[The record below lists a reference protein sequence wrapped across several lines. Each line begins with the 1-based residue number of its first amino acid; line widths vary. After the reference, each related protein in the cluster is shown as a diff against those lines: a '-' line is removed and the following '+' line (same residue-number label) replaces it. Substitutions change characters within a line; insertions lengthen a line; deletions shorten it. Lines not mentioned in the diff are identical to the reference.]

1 MFIGTPC
8 TVKWNVNLTKMEC
21 VVFSVYSDSC
31 SISSEDLGIPR
42 LNDDHLGIILK
53 GTCMR
58 NYKCKDG
65 NARFTTRVSIFP
77 EPNFHFGNGMIQKF
91 VE

>member
-53 GTCMR
+53 GTVSVSVKMAMPDSQLGFPFFR
-58 NYKCKDG
+58 NQI
-65 NARFTTRVSIFP
+65 SIL
-77 EPNFHFGNGMIQKF
+77 EM
-91 VE
+91 E

>member
-8 TVKWNVNLTKMEC
+8 TIKWNVNLTKMEC

-53 GTCMR
+53 GTVSVSVKMAMPDSQLGFPFFR
-58 NYKCKDG
+58 NQI
-65 NARFTTRVSIFP
+65 SIL
-77 EPNFHFGNGMIQKF
+77 EM
-91 VE
+91 E

>member
-1 MFIGTPC
+1 
-8 TVKWNVNLTKMEC
+8 MEC

-53 GTCMR
+53 GTVSVSVKMAMPDSQLGFPFFR
-58 NYKCKDG
+58 NQI
-65 NARFTTRVSIFP
+65 SIL
-77 EPNFHFGNGMIQKF
+77 EM
-91 VE
+91 E